1 MQTAQTCA
9 ADQRSGARDRASHD
23 EQGTGLPKAGQNTC
37 RFVLK
42 RRVTRPQ
49 SVSQCRGESNTAAG
63 GPNSGQPPPP
73 PGLFYGPSNPL
84 PAPGA
89 PPGAPGSTPL
99 SGLTASG
106 TPGTRGRAC
115 YSTRLAV
122 PLAASAALQAACGG
136 RQRPGASLLAPS
148 TGGPSRLCARAAHA
162 GLHGSWHVPAGCSS
176 QASVSGLRFTA
187 GGALPRRAWRSV
199 AAPRFSRRFS
209 VLVEPLGHPSHPRQ
223 PHTQLALPSPVP
235 FCVTALVCCRVSL
248 PSIAFGLA
256 SSSPSPHPPTQSSR
270 GPGGSWLWLG
280 AGRRACGLEG
290 ACRRCHL
297 A

>member
-1 MQTAQTCA
+1 MV
-9 ADQRSGARDRASHD
+9 DSFS
-23 EQGTGLPKAGQNTC
+23 
-37 RFVLK
+37 
-42 RRVTRPQ
+42 
-49 SVSQCRGESNTAAG
+49 
-63 GPNSGQPPPP
+63 
-73 PGLFYGPSNPL
+73 GPSNPL

-89 PPGAPGSTPL
+89 PPGTPSSTPL
-99 SGLTASG
+99 SGRTASG

-122 PLAASAALQAACGG
+122 PLAASAALQAACRG

-187 GGALPRRAWRSV
+187 GYRGVLGGASQLPGFRAGFRCLLSLWGT
-199 AAPRFSRRFS
+199 
-209 VLVEPLGHPSHPRQ
+209 PLPRQ
-223 PHTQLALPSPVP
+223 PLTQLALPSPVP

-270 GPGGSWLWLG
+270 GPGGSWHWLG